1 MSGASFA
8 RMPPKPP
15 ETPPAEHRRIT
26 PRAGTFAVF
35 VSALWSGNS
44 IAIKAGL
51 EHAPPLR
58 LGWFRFVTG
67 ALVILIWAIYTK
79 ADLRVRKSEFRPLLI
94 LGVLFSI
101 QLVFMNLG
109 LKYTTAGHGAV
120 LSVTFPIW
128 MAVLAHFFIPGDRLA
143 LSRFGGILVAYSGI
157 VVISLDGLG
166 SDASKE
172 VLIGDLLSIVSGFL
186 LGARLI
192 FNARQAG
199 RIDPNKLLLA
209 QAAFGTLIFVP
220 ASLIIEGDPWIMNR
234 ELALSILY
242 QGPVIAGF
250 GFMANLWLI
259 QRYLPSQVGVLNLS
273 QPIFGIILAWLI
285 LDEPLTRLLWAGAI
299 LVALGAGL
307 AQRKTRGERVSD
319 ATTAD
324 PSRASLSGM
333 ADSD

>member
-1 MSGASFA
+1 
-8 RMPPKPP
+8 MPKRTP
-15 ETPPAEHRRIT
+15 EGTPPTEHRRIT
-26 PRAGTFAVF
+26 PRAGAFAVF

-58 LGWFRFVTG
+58 LGWYRFVTG
-67 ALVILIWAIYTK
+67 ALVILIWAVYTK
-79 ADLRVRKSEFRPLLI
+79 ADLRVRRSELRPLII

-120 LSVTFPIW
+120 LSVTYPIW
-128 MAVLAHFFIPGDRLA
+128 MAVLAHFFIAGDRLA
-143 LSRFGGILVAYSGI
+143 LPRLGGILVAYGGV

-166 SDASKE
+166 GDASKE
-172 VLIGDLLSIVSGFL
+172 VLAGDILSIIGGFL

-209 QAAFGTLIFVP
+209 QAAFGTVIFIPAGLI
-220 ASLIIEGDPWIMNR
+220 LEGDPWIMNK
-234 ELALSILY
+234 ELAISILY

-285 LDEPLTRLLWAGAI
+285 LDEPLTRLLWVGAI
-299 LVALGAGL
+299 LVAVGAGI
-307 AQRKTRGERVSD
+307 AQRKTRSERKSEASPAESSRVRLPD
-319 ATTAD
+319 AT
-324 PSRASLSGM
+324 G
-333 ADSD
+333 SD

>member
-1 MSGASFA
+1 
-8 RMPPKPP
+8 MPP
-15 ETPPAEHRRIT
+15 TEHRRIT
-26 PRAGTFAVF
+26 PRAGAFAVF

-51 EHAPPLR
+51 DHAPPLR
-58 LGWFRFVTG
+58 LGWYRFVTG
-67 ALVILIWAIYTK
+67 AAVILVWAIYTR
-79 ADLRVRKSEFRPLLI
+79 ADLRVRRSELRVLAT
-94 LGVLFSI
+94 LGILFSV

-120 LSVTFPIW
+120 LSVTYPIW
-128 MAVLAHFFIPGDRLA
+128 MAVLAHFFIAGLA
-143 LSRFGGILVAYSGI
+143 LSRVAGIMVAYIG
-157 VVISLDGLG
+157 VGVISFDSLG
-166 SDASKE
+166 GEGSRE
-172 VLIGDLLSIVSGFL
+172 VFVGDILSIIGGFL

-199 RIDPNKLLLA
+199 RIDPSKLLLA
-209 QAAFGTLIFVP
+209 QAAFGAAVFIPAGLIF
-220 ASLIIEGDPWIMNR
+220 EGEPWLMNK
-234 ELALSILY
+234 ELAISILY

-285 LDEPLTRLLWAGAI
+285 LDEPLTRLLFLGAG

-307 AQRKTRGERVSD
+307 AQRRTRGERSTAASVSET
-319 ATTAD
+319 ATGPAVAGD
-324 PSRASLSGM
+324 
-333 ADSD
+333 

>member
-1 MSGASFA
+1 
-8 RMPPKPP
+8 MPKG
-15 ETPPAEHRRIT
+15 TPVTEHRNIT
-26 PRAGTFAVF
+26 PRAGAFAVF

-44 IAIKAGL
+44 IAIKSGL
-51 EHAPPLR
+51 EYAPPLR
-58 LGWFRFVTG
+58 LGWYRFVTG
-67 ALVILIWAIYTK
+67 ALVILIWAVYTK
-79 ADLRVRKSEFRPLLI
+79 ADLRVRRNELRPLAIIGL
-94 LGVLFSI
+94 LFSI

-128 MAVLAHFFIPGDRLA
+128 MAVLSHFFIPGDRLA
-143 LSRFGGILVAYSGI
+143 LPRLGGILVAYAGV

-172 VLIGDLLSIVSGFL
+172 VLIGDILSIIAGFL

-192 FNARQAG
+192 FNARQGG
-199 RIDPNKLLLA
+199 RLDPNKLLLA
-209 QAAFGTLIFVP
+209 QAVFGTATFVP
-220 ASLIIEGDPWIMNR
+220 ASLILEGDPWIMNK
-234 ELALSILY
+234 ELAISILY

-285 LDEPLTRLLWAGAI
+285 LDEPLTKLLWVGAI
-299 LVALGAGL
+299 LVAAGAGI
-307 AQRKTRGERVSD
+307 AQRKTRQKQ
-319 ATTAD
+319 
-324 PSRASLSGM
+324 
-333 ADSD
+333 DSNEIPTPTSA